1 MKVGFTGTQRGMTEA
16 QMDRLEIIAARMRDV
31 RLDENGMLREGREI
45 NWFIHGMCWGADTEA
60 ANIFKAYDFKTIGYP
75 GTEQQSRSQNVDI
88 LKDVKPFLTRN
99 KDIVN
104 GSDIL
109 IACPGEL
116 TEVLRSGTW
125 ATYRYAS
132 KIPKPIAIVFPDG
145 SVSCNLGINS
155 NPILSEYFKI

>member
-1 MKVGFTGTQRGMTEA
+1 MKVGFTGTQRGLTKE
-16 QMDRLEIIAARMRDV
+16 QMSTLRLIASRIHNRALFPDGSV
-31 RLDENGMLREGREI
+31 FNGHEI

-60 ANIFKAYDFKTIGYP
+60 ADIFKSHGFKLIGYP
-75 GTEQQSRSQNVDI
+75 GTEQQSRSQQVDI
-88 LKDVKPFLTRN
+88 LKDVKPFLARN

-109 IACPGEL
+109 IACPGEF

-125 ATYRYAS
+125 ATYRYAT

-145 SVSCNLGINS
+145 NVSCNLGINS